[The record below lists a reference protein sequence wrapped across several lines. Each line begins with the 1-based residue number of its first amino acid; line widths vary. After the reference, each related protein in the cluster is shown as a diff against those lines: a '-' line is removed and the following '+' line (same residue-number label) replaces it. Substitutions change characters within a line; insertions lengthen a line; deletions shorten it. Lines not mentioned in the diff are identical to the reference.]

1 MRQACDVPYGHAG
14 SESGVGERGL
24 IGGRRLSAVLGG
36 ALGWGMGKQFLDR
49 FGPYRS
55 NVS

>member
-1 MRQACDVPYGHAG
+1 VRQACDVPYGHAG

-36 ALGWGMGKQFLDR
+36 ALGRRRPLGASRKGQ
-49 FGPYRS
+49 PSARS
-55 NVS
+55 